1 MKSLLSFIIVLFC
14 VYAVK
19 AQRMLPKQ
27 KSIGINT
34 GLLLKK
40 SSGNY
45 FVNTD
50 FIIYSKKGNYSMYSF
65 EYSRQI
71 IFYKTTDV
79 PVENYSLE
87 VGYSFN
93 LIADRTKSFLINSTF
108 SATGGYE
115 NINRGETILYDGA
128 LLMNESSF
136 VYGGNAKLSV
146 ETYLSD
152 RIVLTGFYKAKII
165 WNTSLEKIRPSLGLG
180 IRFSL

>member
-1 MKSLLSFIIVLFC
+1 
-14 VYAVK
+14 
-19 AQRMLPKQ
+19 MLPKQ

-45 FVNTD
+45 FFNTD
-50 FIIYSKKGNYSMYSF
+50 FIIYSKKGNHSIYSF

-71 IFYKTTDV
+71 ISYKTADV

-93 LIADRTKSFLINSTF
+93 LIADRTKSFLINSTI

-115 NINRGETILYDGA
+115 NINKGETLLYDGA
-128 LLMNESSF
+128 LLLNESSL
-136 VYGGNAKLSV
+136 VYGGSARLSI

-152 RIVLTGFYKAKII
+152 RIVLTGFYKAKIV
-165 WNTSLEKIRPSLGLG
+165 WNTSLEKIRPSVGLG
-180 IRFSL
+180 FKINL

>member
-1 MKSLLSFIIVLFC
+1 
-14 VYAVK
+14 
-19 AQRMLPKQ
+19 MLPKQ

-40 SSGNY
+40 SSESY

-50 FIIYSKKGNYSMYSF
+50 FVIYSKKGNYSIYSF
-65 EYSRQI
+65 EYSREI
-71 IFYKTTDV
+71 IFYKTIDL

-115 NINRGETILYDGA
+115 NINKSETLLYDGA
-128 LLMNESSF
+128 LLMNESSL
-136 VYGGNAKLSV
+136 VYGGSAKLSI

-152 RIVLTGFYKAKII
+152 RIVLTGFYKAKIV
-165 WNTSLEKIRPSLGLG
+165 WNTSLDKIRPTVGLG
-180 IRFSL
+180 IRINV

>member
-1 MKSLLSFIIVLFC
+1 MKSLLSLMTVFLCF
-14 VYAVK
+14 YAVK

-50 FIIYSKKGNYSMYSF
+50 FIIYSKKGNYSIYSF

-71 IFYKTTDV
+71 ILYKMIDV

-93 LIADRTKSFLINSTF
+93 LIADLTKSFLINSTF
-108 SATGGYE
+108 YATGGYE
-115 NINRGETILYDGA
+115 NINKSETLLYDGA
-128 LLMNESSF
+128 VLLNESTW
-136 VYGGNAKLSV
+136 VYGGSAKLSF
-146 ETYLSD
+146 EAYLSD
-152 RIVLTGFYKAKII
+152 RIVLTGFYKAKIV
-165 WNTSLEKIRPSLGLG
+165 WNTSLEKIRPGVGLG
-180 IRFSL
+180 IRFNL

>member
-1 MKSLLSFIIVLFC
+1 MKSLLSLITVFLCFYV
-14 VYAVK
+14 VK

-40 SSGNY
+40 SSGNC

-71 IFYKTTDV
+71 IPYKTIDV

-93 LIADRTKSFLINSTF
+93 LISDRTKSFLINSTF
-108 SATGGYE
+108 SATVGYE
-115 NINRGETILYDGA
+115 NINKSETLLYDGA
-128 LLMNESSF
+128 VLLNESSW
-136 VYGGNAKLSV
+136 VYGGSVKLSI

-152 RIVLTGFYKAKII
+152 RIILTGFYKAKII
-165 WNTSLEKIRPSLGLG
+165 WNTSLEKIRPGVGLG
-180 IRFSL
+180 IRFNL